1 MPDYSSRITLG
12 KVGVPGGR
20 IGTHQY
26 GHLRCLLKCQSSTQ
40 VLGVQPSA
48 LDYSLLVSVFLLAFI
63 TYKKWFV
70 EIRVS
75 FGSQLRGTVHCSGDW
90 GRHSRGVRHPHPESR
105 GREGRGWR
113 GEAGEERGERGER
126 RGGEGRRERRGG
138 EGERGERGEK
148 RERRGRGGE
157 RGGREREREG
167 GREREECL
175 TLSLFIQ
182 T

>member
-1 MPDYSSRITLG
+1 MVIHRRPTLHGMPDYSSRITLG

-113 GEAGEERGERGER
+113 GEAGEERGERVEW
-126 RGGEGRRERRGG
+126 
-138 EGERGERGEK
+138 
-148 RERRGRGGE
+148 
-157 RGGREREREG
+157 
-167 GREREECL
+167 
-175 TLSLFIQ
+175 
-182 T
+182 